1 MIRVAHLSSDFTTVV
16 SVSIEAD
23 DWAADSLSVAS
34 NTANIGDTY
43 NGTAF
48 SAPPPPGFSLVD
60 ELMAGANQIQQRIAN
75 GGITVNVGTVS
86 VPVNVKA
93 ATDLASLTLLL
104 GAYSMA
110 QANSGATFTWV
121 QSDGTAQDLTS
132 GQVTTIFN
140 AVNQFIQSAFT
151 SLSKVITA
159 IKAGTITT
167 PTEVQSPPSS
177 VTTWPANS

>member
-1 MIRVAHLSSDFTTVV
+1 MIRVAHLSSDRTTVV

-23 DWAADSLSVAS
+23 DWVADSLAVAS
-34 NTANIGDTY
+34 NAANIGDTY

-48 SAPPPPGFSLVD
+48 SPPLPPGFSLAN
-60 ELMAGANQIQQRIAN
+60 ELMAGANQIQQQIAS
-75 GGITVNVGTVS
+75 GGITVNVGTS
-86 VPVNVKA
+86 QAPVNVKA
-93 ATDLASLTLLL
+93 ATDPASLTLLL

-121 QSDGTAQDLTS
+121 QSDGTTQNLTAT
-132 GQVTTIFN
+132 QITTIFN
-140 AVNQFIQSAFT
+140 DVNQFIQSTFT
-151 SLSKVITA
+151 SLSDVITA

-167 PTEVQSPPSS
+167 SAGVLSPPSS